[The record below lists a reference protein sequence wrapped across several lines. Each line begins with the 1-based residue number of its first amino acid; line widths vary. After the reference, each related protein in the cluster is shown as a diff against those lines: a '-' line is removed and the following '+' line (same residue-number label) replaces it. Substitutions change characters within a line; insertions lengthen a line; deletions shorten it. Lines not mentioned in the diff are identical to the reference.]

1 MSRLH
6 RATALQTQLTHR
18 VLKVVQHLHL
28 LIPAVRSSAIRPE
41 EEALRAALEDIDQEI
56 RRPGGTGRMRG
67 KLNELWALVGAVTA
81 ARERDRKAGG
91 VEWAVVDEEGLQQIA
106 QVGRLFFL
114 RRSAG
119 MCVWRAVLMRVRR
132 SWRRSRRGL
141 CT

>member
-106 QVGRLFFL
+106 QVGSVFLCGLRL
-114 RRSAG
+114 ACG
-119 MCVWRAVLMRVRR
+119 C
-132 SWRRSRRGL
+132 GEL
-141 CT
+141 C